1 MVKKNNEQVA
11 TDELSHVEQEPVAP
25 KTHKK
30 GGEQIHWMTATQMS
44 KVFLTEFDS
53 KALCNMAEAVA
64 KRSYDEWF
72 IKELHDVLSKY
83 KQEERDKTPE
93 SKSFF
98 EMLET
103 LQYAIQHPA
112 MPESET
118 FLNSIKFLSQ
128 FRYFV
133 SYSGTNV
140 HAQSFMNQIDKLI
153 ADGSVK
159 CGLLLKM
166 SEVVFRNGQPTD
178 RMLIDLLVKNA
189 EHVSAEDWK
198 KLLRDLCSRWINDV
212 SLVWIIIEQ
221 LEKTVAKDIQEELS
235 KLPYDIKALETMSA
249 NITDAAKMVTQKIQG
264 RHDEYQ
270 IRERLNSIQNKYQLE
285 KILSS
290 DIEQIGALPK
300 SGYAQAE
307 ELERENLR
315 LKQQIAQLES
325 QQRAM
330 EQQLQGKDQEITRIS
345 QELATT
351 QKALDEMR
359 EANQGLQQN
368 IEQLSQAK
376 TNSENKLQQLIAG
389 ASQIKSGLGSRG
401 VNEYKQMVKD
411 IEAGIIR

>member
-1 MVKKNNEQVA
+1 MTTKKTEQV
-11 TDELSHVEQEPVAP
+11 Q
-25 KTHKK
+25 
-30 GGEQIHWMTATQMS
+30 WMTATQMS
-44 KVFLTEFDS
+44 KIFLAKFDS
-53 KALCNMAEAVA
+53 TSLCNMAEAVA

-72 IKELHDVLSKY
+72 IKELHDFLSKY
-83 KQEERDKTPE
+83 KQEDRNKTPE

-103 LQYAIQHPA
+103 LQYALQRPA

-118 FLNSIKFLSQ
+118 FLNSFKFLSQ

-133 SYSGTNV
+133 GRGGTDV
-140 HAQSFMNQIDKLI
+140 HTQAFMSQLDKLV

-166 SEVVFRNGQPTD
+166 SEVVFRNGHPTD
-178 RMLIDLLVKNA
+178 KMLIDLLVKNA

-198 KLLRDLCSRWINDV
+198 KILGDFCSRWISDI
-212 SLVWIIIEQ
+212 SLVWIIMEQ
-221 LEKTVAKDIQEELS
+221 LEKSVAKELQEELS
-235 KLPYDIKALETMSA
+235 KLPYDIKVLEKMSA
-249 NITDAAKMVTQKIQG
+249 NITDAVKTVTRNIQG

-290 DIEQIGALPK
+290 DIEQIGELPK

-315 LKQQIAQLES
+315 LTQQIAQLES

-359 EANQGLQQN
+359 EANEALQQN

-401 VNEYKQMVKD
+401 VNEYKQLVKD
-411 IEAGIIR
+411 IEADIIR